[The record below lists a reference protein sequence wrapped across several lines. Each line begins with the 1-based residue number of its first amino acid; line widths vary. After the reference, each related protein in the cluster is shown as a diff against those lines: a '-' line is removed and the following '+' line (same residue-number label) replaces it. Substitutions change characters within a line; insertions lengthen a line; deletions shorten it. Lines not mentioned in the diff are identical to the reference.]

1 MVKREKWW
9 KHLFLIRLV
18 CPMWWSNVDSLQAWS
33 VSFSKILL
41 VYFGSTK
48 FCLFFYMYFQ
58 VVLFLYSKVPCDA
71 GPLLR
76 GGFLQV
82 FWSVI
87 VVYGIRKVWDVK
99 IQTNKVGH
107 CAKINFKSMHVSPQR
122 GSWQITHISASD
134 IIWFVFYKKNSSFST
149 MYASYSQFAA
159 AHIMNT
165 LRLYMT
171 EQSYQ
176 QFVEIMIAWK
186 QGVICGPVA
195 EYMLLDLVSKLELNT
210 IKEDLEQF
218 FEHCP
223 TR

>member
-1 MVKREKWW
+1 
-9 KHLFLIRLV
+9 
-18 CPMWWSNVDSLQAWS
+18 
-33 VSFSKILL
+33 
-41 VYFGSTK
+41 
-48 FCLFFYMYFQ
+48 
-58 VVLFLYSKVPCDA
+58 
-71 GPLLR
+71 
-76 GGFLQV
+76 
-82 FWSVI
+82 
-87 VVYGIRKVWDVK
+87 
-99 IQTNKVGH
+99 
-107 CAKINFKSMHVSPQR
+107 
-122 GSWQITHISASD
+122 
-134 IIWFVFYKKNSSFST
+134 